1 MTDAP
6 KIESRTR
13 DDDALPASAIQTEL
27 ARIVASDAFRR
38 SVRHCHFL
46 RYVVDQRLGGRVGQ
60 LKEIEIAVAVFG
72 RRQSA
77 FDSRHDPIVRVE
89 AGRVRERL
97 AQFYALESADST
109 IEIGIPKGSYLPTF
123 AARTPKE
130 ATGLQ
135 GTSIAVVPFVEICA
149 PSSEQGLGDGLTD
162 ELIDALAQLPEV
174 RVAARTSSYRLKHR
188 TMDARAARR
197 SRSPTSSRA
206 ACSIREI
213 ASAASRI
220 WCAPTMAS
228 RSGPGAS
235 KSTRP
240 TSSRHRQRSRWRS
253 PMKFGA
259 GSPAASRARRERIG
273 RLSDGANYG

>member
-188 TMDARAARR
+188 TMDARAIGKALKVAHIIEGSMQHQGNRLRCIAHLVRTDDGFQVWSRR
-197 SRSPTSSRA
+197 IEVDATDLFA
-206 ACSIREI
+206 AQAAIALAITDEVRRRI
-213 ASAASRI
+213 AS
-220 WCAPTMAS
+220 
-228 RSGPGAS
+228 GQPG
-235 KSTRP
+235 TP
-240 TSSRHRQRSRWRS
+240 
-253 PMKFGA
+253 
-259 GSPAASRARRERIG
+259 
-273 RLSDGANYG
+273 